1 MQKQISKL
9 PASRLPVTGNLTRAY
24 VLSLIVVAVT
34 AVASIIGLLYQTNIY
49 PTEELRQSYAINDAL
64 NLIIGLPILLGSM
77 WLAWR
82 GRMIGLLLWPGA
94 LLYGLYNYTAYVFG
108 LPLSFSAIIY
118 LIIVFLSAY
127 ALFELLTNID
137 KHSVQAQ
144 LADAVPAKTAG
155 WILTVFGILFIVR
168 AAAML
173 IDASINQTMI
183 PAAELGTLIADIIL
197 SLFWI
202 AGGVLLLR
210 RIALGYVSGLGLL
223 FAISMLFVGLIL
235 LLLFQPIIADVP
247 LVLMDIIVVAVMG
260 LIVFIP
266 FGFFVRTVV
275 RKGVTNVS

>member
-24 VLSLIVVAVT
+24 ALSLIVVAVT

-275 RKGVTNVS
+275 RKGETNVS